1 MKKIIMA
8 SAIALVFTTSAF
20 AASDIDVHESVN
32 NSSAQ
37 AHQLMLKKIPEK
49 QDAVTS
55 TSQINQHEKAVT
67 FHESTKNGSAP
78 AHRNMAEQHKKM
90 MSNGHKVKKPVVAE
104 SFNDMNEH
112 QKAAV
117 IHQSM
122 NNGKSGAHQQMADDH
137 LKEAE
142 AN

>member
-1 MKKIIMA
+1 
-8 SAIALVFTTSAF
+8 
-20 AASDIDVHESVN
+20 
-32 NSSAQ
+32 
-37 AHQLMLKKIPEK
+37 
-49 QDAVTS
+49 
-55 TSQINQHEKAVT
+55 
-67 FHESTKNGSAP
+67 
-78 AHRNMAEQHKKM
+78 

-104 SFNDMNEH
+104 SFKDMNEH